1 VDGDKG
7 RLNMRVMF
15 TFFTTEDYI
24 VKAKNIKEAQKIIKI
39 IRAHKQDSQK
49 DLIRQYNIDYSID
62 VTEHITKEENEK

>member
-1 VDGDKG
+1 
-7 RLNMRVMF
+7 MRVMF

-62 VTEHITKEENEK
+62 VTEHITKEENEKWER